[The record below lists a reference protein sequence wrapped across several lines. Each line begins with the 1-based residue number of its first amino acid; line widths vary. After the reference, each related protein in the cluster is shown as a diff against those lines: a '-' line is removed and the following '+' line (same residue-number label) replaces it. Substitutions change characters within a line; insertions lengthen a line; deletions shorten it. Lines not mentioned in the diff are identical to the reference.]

1 MQFYVF
7 WGKYLLQVKWM
18 NMIVLILRLYD
29 FKRLAAYWWKVS
41 ICLNWMFKVFLI
53 TAKNKETNLKK
64 RFFLSFQWMRKL
76 RISKIDRVNVVYF
89 FLGFEVCP
97 PPHLSPSK
105 YVYPTVDIIFIPII
119 YNIINAVY
127 INRYICSLLKGC
139 YYIEH
144 RLSTST
150 WTLFFCRKS
159 CSFYQKLSFFREQKK
174 INLR

>member
-1 MQFYVF
+1 MDE
-7 WGKYLLQVKWM
+7 K
-18 NMIVLILRLYD
+18 
-29 FKRLAAYWWKVS
+29 
-41 ICLNWMFKVFLI
+41 I
-53 TAKNKETNLKK
+53 THLEN
-64 RFFLSFQWMRKL
+64 RQSQCCG
-76 RISKIDRVNVVYF
+76 F

-150 WTLFFCRKS
+150 
-159 CSFYQKLSFFREQKK
+159 
-174 INLR
+174 

>member
-1 MQFYVF
+1 
-7 WGKYLLQVKWM
+7 
-18 NMIVLILRLYD
+18 
-29 FKRLAAYWWKVS
+29 
-41 ICLNWMFKVFLI
+41 MFKVFFNNS
-53 TAKNKETNLKK
+53 KEQRNKLKK
-64 RFFLSFQWMRKL
+64 KFFLSFQWMRKL

-119 YNIINAVY
+119 YNIINVVY

-150 WTLFFCRKS
+150 
-159 CSFYQKLSFFREQKK
+159 
-174 INLR
+174 